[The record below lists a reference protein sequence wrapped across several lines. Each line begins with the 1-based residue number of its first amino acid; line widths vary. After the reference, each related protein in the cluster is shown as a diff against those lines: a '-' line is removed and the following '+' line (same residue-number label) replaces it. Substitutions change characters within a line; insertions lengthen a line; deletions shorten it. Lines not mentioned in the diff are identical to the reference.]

1 MNDISNA
8 TDLVSVIVPVYNT
21 APYVDNCLKSILN
34 QTYGNLEIIVVNDGS
49 TDNSAQV
56 LAAYADNPKV
66 KVLTRVNGGLSAARN
81 TGLEAATGE
90 WVMFI
95 DSDDAIH
102 PELVARAIAAGTQAQ
117 ADYVRF
123 DYRNVPVERQLDF
136 DPLESP
142 PKAHVVDEPV
152 GYFLAHKLHPSAC
165 VICFRR
171 SAMAGL
177 TFEPGLVYE
186 DLDFTWRFL
195 RTAKT
200 GVHIDWQAYN
210 YVQTEGS
217 IIRSS
222 PSRRKPASVDRIVR
236 RIDACYESAADCRLK
251 LIRRKLFVTVVKK
264 QILKP
269 YLSKRSR
276 ADGEIADYSR
286 TIVGRLLIDGLIR
299 WIDFSPK
306 WWQLLFQARRYAKRQ
321 EV

>member
-1 MNDISNA
+1 MGYSCSARDR
-8 TDLVSVIVPVYNT
+8 VSVIVPVYNT
-21 APYVDNCLKSILN
+21 AHYVDNCLQSILN
-34 QTYGNLEIIVVNDGS
+34 QTYDNLEIIVVNDGS

-56 LAAYADNPKV
+56 LSAYAANPRV
-66 KVLTRVNGGLSAARN
+66 KVLTRANGGLSAARN
-81 TGLEAATGE
+81 TGIEAATGE

-102 PELVARAIAAGTQAQ
+102 PELVAQAIKVGRQAE

-136 DPLESP
+136 DPLEKSP
-142 PKAHVVDEPV
+142 TTHVVDEPV
-152 GYFLAHKLHPSAC
+152 GYFLAHQLHPSAC

-171 SAMAGL
+171 SAIAEL
-177 TFEPGLVYE
+177 KFESGLVYE

-195 RTAKT
+195 RTVKK
-200 GVHIDWQAYN
+200 GVHIDWKAYN

-222 PSRRKPASVDRIVR
+222 PSRCKPASIDRILR
-236 RIDACYESAADCRLK
+236 RINACYESADDCRLR
-251 LIRRKLFVTVVKK
+251 LIKRKLFVTVVKK

-269 YLSKRSR
+269 YLSKQSP
-276 ADGEIADYSR
+276 ADSDLADYSR
-286 TIVGRLLIDGLIR
+286 TLVGKLLIDGLIR

-306 WWQLLFQARRYAKRQ
+306 WWQLLIRARRQSKRL